1 MEKSVRF
8 KKKMRIY
15 SALEVANICGVVNQ
29 TAINWIRS
37 NHLKAFVT
45 PGGQYRV
52 YHDDLVSFM
61 KERGM
66 RIPKAL
72 SGAGDCLIIV
82 DDDKPFNDAMSAFL
96 KKELQG
102 FTVYQSFDGFDAGLK
117 IMKEKPSIVFLD
129 LDLPGVSGKEICSK
143 IKKDVAYNNPFVVVI
158 TGLEGDA
165 VETELKEKGADLI
178 LKKPIDFAKM
188 LDQVKSFIE
197 EENIRQS
204 AL

>member
-1 MEKSVRF
+1 MEKNVRF

-29 TAINWIRS
+29 TAINWIRN

-52 YHDDLVSFM
+52 YHDDLVNFM

-72 SGAGDCLIIV
+72 LGTDDCLIIV
-82 DDDKPFNDAMSAFL
+82 DDDKSFNDALSAFL
-96 KKELQG
+96 KKELPS
-102 FTVYQSFDGFDAGLK
+102 FTIYQSFDGFDAGLK
-117 IMKEKPSIVFLD
+117 IMKHKPSIVFLD
-129 LDLPGVSGKEICSK
+129 LDLPGVLGKEICCK
-143 IKKDVAYNNPFVVVI
+143 IKQDTSYNNPFVVVI

-165 VETELKEKGADLI
+165 LDAELKEKGADLI
-178 LKKPIDFAKM
+178 LKKPIDFANM
-188 LDQVKSFIE
+188 LDQVKSFIDA
-197 EENIRQS
+197 ENQKQS

>member
-1 MEKSVRF
+1 MW
-8 KKKMRIY
+8 
-15 SALEVANICGVVNQ
+15 CCHQ

-72 SGAGDCLIIV
+72 SGADDCLVIV
-82 DDDKPFNDAMSAFL
+82 DDDKSFNDALSTFL
-96 KKELQG
+96 RKELSD
-102 FTVYQSFDGFDAGLK
+102 FAIYQSFDGFDAGIK
-117 IMKEKPSIVFLD
+117 IMKHKPSIVFLD

-143 IKKDVAYNNPFVVVI
+143 IKKDIAYNNPFVVVI
-158 TGLEGDA
+158 TGMEEDSIEA
-165 VETELKEKGADLI
+165 ELKEKGADLI

-188 LDQVKSFIE
+188 LVQVKSFIE
-197 EENIRQS
+197 EENMRQS
-204 AL
+204 VL

>member
-1 MEKSVRF
+1 MEKSVKF

-15 SALEVANICGVVNQ
+15 SALEVANIGGVVNQ

-52 YHDDLVSFM
+52 YHDDLISFM

-72 SGAGDCLIIV
+72 SGAEDSLIIV
-82 DDDKPFNDAMSAFL
+82 DDDKSFNDALSSFL
-96 KKELQG
+96 KKELSD
-102 FTVYQSFDGFDAGLK
+102 FTIYQSFDGFDAGIKLIK
-117 IMKEKPSIVFLD
+117 HKPSIVFLD

-143 IKKDVAYNNPFVVVI
+143 IKQDVTYNNPFVVVI

-165 VETELKEKGADLI
+165 VDAELKEKVADLI
-178 LKKPIDFAKM
+178 LKKPIDFADM
-188 LDQVKSFIE
+188 LGQVKSFIE

-204 AL
+204 VL

>member
-1 MEKSVRF
+1 MEKSVKF

-72 SGAGDCLIIV
+72 SGTGDSLIIV
-82 DDDKPFNDAMSAFL
+82 DDDKSFNDALSSFL
-96 KKELQG
+96 KKELPD
-102 FTVYQSFDGFDAGLK
+102 FEIYQSFDGFDAGIKL
-117 IMKEKPSIVFLD
+117 MKHKPSIVFLD

-143 IKKDVAYNNPFVVVI
+143 IKQDVAYNNPFVVVI
-158 TGLEGDA
+158 TGLEGNAVDA
-165 VETELKEKGADLI
+165 ELKQKGADLI
-178 LKKPIDFAKM
+178 LKKPIDFSEM
-188 LDQVKSFIE
+188 LSKVKSFIE

-204 AL
+204 VL

>member
-1 MEKSVRF
+1 MEKSIKF

-52 YHDDLVSFM
+52 YHDELVSFM

-72 SGAGDCLIIV
+72 SGADDCIIIV
-82 DDDKPFNDAMSAFL
+82 DDDKSFNDALSNFL
-96 KKELQG
+96 KKELSD
-102 FTVYQSFDGFDAGLK
+102 FTIYQSFDGFDAGIK
-117 IMKEKPSIVFLD
+117 IMKHKPSIVFLD
-129 LDLPGVSGKEICSK
+129 LDLPGVSGKEICLK
-143 IKKDVAYNNPFVVVI
+143 IKQDVSYNNPFVVVI

-165 VETELKEKGADLI
+165 VDSELKEKGADLI
-178 LKKPIDFAKM
+178 LKKPINFTNM
-188 LDQVKSFIE
+188 LDQVKSFVE
-197 EENIRQS
+197 EENKRQS
-204 AL
+204 VL

>member
-61 KERGM
+61 KDRGM

-72 SGAGDCLIIV
+72 SGADDCLIIV
-82 DDDKPFNDAMSAFL
+82 DDDESFNNAMSTFL
-96 KKELQG
+96 KKELEG

-117 IMKEKPSIVFLD
+117 IMKHKPSIVFLD
-129 LDLPGVSGKEICSK
+129 LDLPGVSGKDICSK
-143 IKKDVAYNNPFVVVI
+143 IKQDVAYNNPFVVVI
-158 TGLEGDA
+158 TGLEGEA

-204 AL
+204 VL

>member
-1 MEKSVRF
+1 MEKSVKF

-72 SGAGDCLIIV
+72 SGADDCLVIV
-82 DDDKPFNDAMSAFL
+82 DDDKSFNDALSTFL
-96 KKELQG
+96 KKELYD
-102 FTVYQSFDGFDAGLK
+102 FAIYQSFDGFDAGIK
-117 IMKEKPSIVFLD
+117 IMKHKPSIVFLD

-143 IKKDVAYNNPFVVVI
+143 IKKDIAYNNPFVVVI
-158 TGLEGDA
+158 TGMEEDSIEA
-165 VETELKEKGADLI
+165 ELKEKGADLI

-188 LDQVKSFIE
+188 LVQVKSFIE
-197 EENIRQS
+197 EENMRQS
-204 AL
+204 VL